1 VVVQVIGKDA
11 AVLKEDAMN
20 PTAKDEEIDE
30 DVCQVLR
37 DMPRSWNDDLGQP
50 PLPGIWLDREPPVD
64 SRKSHDADGA
74 GESDAEPGGPAS
86 TFGSESDPIPDEDHA
101 CNI

>member
-1 VVVQVIGKDA
+1 VQVIGKVA
-11 AVLKEDAMN
+11 AVLKEDAMS

-37 DMPRSWNDDLGQP
+37 DMPRRWNDDPDQP
-50 PLPGIWLDREPPVD
+50 PLPGIWLDREPPAD
-64 SRKSHDADGA
+64 SRKSHDAGRA
-74 GESDAEPGGPAS
+74 GESHAQSGGPVCI
-86 TFGSESDPIPDEDHA
+86 FGSESDPIPDEDHA